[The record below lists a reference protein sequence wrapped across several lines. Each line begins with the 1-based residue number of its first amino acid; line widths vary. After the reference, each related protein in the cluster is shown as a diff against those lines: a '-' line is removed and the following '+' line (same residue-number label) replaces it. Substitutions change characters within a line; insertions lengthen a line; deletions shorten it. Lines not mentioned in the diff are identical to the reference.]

1 MTELLSELRRSP
13 VAGDREVA
21 ELLHSLR
28 PADDRCPRASEALAA
43 FIAERG
49 SGVTPPAEPQA
60 PAGSSRLV
68 VVLGRAADPKPA
80 RRRVLTGAW
89 AQVAAAAAIA
99 LVAVAVATGGPS
111 RDVEVRPTDSST
123 VAPAT
128 TTPAD
133 RADPTPRRH
142 HPVAP
147 SAGSRPHRARIH
159 PVAAAATTST
169 YAPPVSTSAAASRDE
184 ESAGESD
191 DAAQP
196 EASGDDRGDETAR
209 GTDEGADASDGGDT
223 SDGGDGDGRET
234 PDSVDD

>member
-13 VAGDREVA
+13 VAGDRAVA

-28 PADDRCPRASEALAA
+28 PADDSRPRASEALAA

-49 SGVTPPAEPQA
+49 SGVTPPAELQA
-60 PAGSSRLV
+60 PVESPNLL
-68 VVLGRAADPKPA
+68 VVLGRSSDAKPA
-80 RRRVLTGAW
+80 RQRVPAGLW
-89 AQVAAAAAIA
+89 AQAAAVAAVA

-111 RDVEVRPTDSST
+111 RDVVVRPTDSST
-123 VAPAT
+123 RAPAT

-133 RADPTPRRH
+133 KADPTPRRH

-159 PVAAAATTST
+159 PAATAATASN
-169 YAPPVSTSAAASRDE
+169 YAPPVSTSAAASDA

-196 EASGDDRGDETAR
+196 EASGDDRGEETAR
-209 GTDEGADASDGGDT
+209 GSDEGGDPSDGGDT
-223 SDGGDGDGRET
+223 SDGGGGDERAT
-234 PDSVDD
+234 PEGVDD